1 MKRVFCCLVVF
12 LIVAGCTKTEKSR
25 VPYAPVFFTV
35 SLQYE
40 DKELSGL
47 LKTKSFTKTRK
58 AGEYI
63 GYSGIF
69 VVHGVD
75 ENFYAFDLCC
85 PHEAQQDVKVTPSDD
100 GVATCSECKTVY
112 DISYGGGY
120 PMSGPSKHQL
130 IRLDVIKNGQEL
142 IIRY

>member
-1 MKRVFCCLVVF
+1 MKRIVCFLLLLCLV
-12 LIVAGCTKTEKSR
+12 GCTKTEKSK
-25 VPYAPVFFTV
+25 VPYASVYFTV

-58 AGEYI
+58 EGERI

-69 VVHGVD
+69 VVHGAD
-75 ENFYAFDLCC
+75 GQFYAFDLCC
-85 PHEAQQDVKVTPSDD
+85 PHEAQSDIRVTPSDD
-100 GVATCSECKTVY
+100 GIATCPKCGTVY

-120 PMSGPSKHQL
+120 PISGPSKQQL
-130 IRLDVIKNGQEL
+130 VRLDVIGSGQEL
-142 IIRY
+142 IIRH